1 MCRLAG
7 VKLEKAPANELNP
20 VAVIISLKLKL

>member
-7 VKLEKAPANELNP
+7 VKLEKAPGNELNP
-20 VAVIISLKLKL
+20 VMAIMSLKLKL